1 MISGNLE
8 ELNLSENDAGFEPKI
23 LAFTC
28 NWCAYAAADLAG
40 ASRIQYPASLRI
52 IRVMCSGMVH
62 PGLVIE
68 AFEDGADGVLL
79 MGCRPGECHYQDG
92 NEKAKARSAVIEEI
106 LLIMGLEPGRFMFVD
121 CSSAEAER
129 FAGIVR
135 EAEKTLTAMGPA
147 ERRKEASTSK
157 SEPVQCL

>member
-1 MISGNLE
+1 MSDGN
-8 ELNLSENDAGFEPKI
+8 AGFEPKI

-40 ASRIQYPASLRI
+40 TARVQYPANLRI

-68 AFEDGADGVLL
+68 AFECGADGVLL
-79 MGCRPGECHYQDG
+79 MGCHPGECHYQDG
-92 NEKAKARSAVIEEI
+92 NEKAKARSVVIEEV
-106 LLIMGLEPGRFMFVD
+106 LLLMGLDPGRFRLVW
-121 CSSAEAER
+121 CASAEAER

-135 EAEKTLTAMGPA
+135 ETWEALRAMGPSGYP
-147 ERRKEASTSK
+147 KKASIYSK
-157 SEPVQCL
+157 SEPVLCL